1 MELEIAGLGKCASL
15 GISPATERLKY
26 TFSESPSSWSAPSL
40 VQLVLSSA
48 THVPLI
54 PFRPAYIGHVYSDDN
69 PGIPEDLIGDNGEI
83 SSVCLNRVSD
93 LPLMVYLELDME
105 LKIYVPRSLFVRLF
119 HPPTLSGKQ
128 SKRGR
133 TVAPRRFLH

>member
-1 MELEIAGLGKCASL
+1 MLPFTVSQICRHRLDAIVILSSL
-15 GISPATERLKY
+15 LHRHTAVG
-26 TFSESPSSWSAPSL
+26 WSAPSL
-40 VQLVLSSA
+40 VLSSA
-48 THVPLI
+48 TQVSLI
-54 PFRPAYIGHVYSDDN
+54 PFRTAYIGHVYSDDN